1 MDVPKFCLFG
11 KYLEVFLLI
20 GIKATCK
27 LILFIRIIITQHII
41 KLQDH
46 DIHETNQK
54 LFQRQTDN
62 CILFLKGP
70 ILNSTIRSVSL
81 SKKKST
87 MSLVEEFMPP
97 SKFKYLTWSPLIW
110 KLDTDSYRG
119 LMGRSFVPIAFAKR
133 HARTIK
139 INTFFVAMV
148 LFFVSWCVRLGY
160 VMERER
166 YEEKLRFGRLFI
178 EVLVRRYQ
186 IF

>member
-1 MDVPKFCLFG
+1 M
-11 KYLEVFLLI
+11 
-20 GIKATCK
+20 
-27 LILFIRIIITQHII
+27 
-41 KLQDH
+41 
-46 DIHETNQK
+46 
-54 LFQRQTDN
+54 
-62 CILFLKGP
+62 
-70 ILNSTIRSVSL
+70 NSTIRLVSL

-87 MSLVEEFMPP
+87 MSLVQEFMPP

-110 KLDTDSYRG
+110 KLDTDSYPG
-119 LMGRSFVPIAFAKR
+119 LMGRSFVPIAFSKR

-148 LFFVSWCVRLGY
+148 LVFVYWCVRLGY

>member
-1 MDVPKFCLFG
+1 M
-11 KYLEVFLLI
+11 I

-110 KLDTDSYRG
+110 KLDTDSYPG